1 MTTTA
6 PAWLDWIRPWYP
18 GGEDVAASRFHHAPV
33 HIGHIYRDCED
44 LLAVD
49 SSPREGSGWL
59 DPNAPGTCQTCLH
72 RHQNDDEGD
81 DQ

>member
-1 MTTTA
+1 MTATA
-6 PAWLDWIRPWYP
+6 ITEWIRPWYP
-18 GGEDVAASRFHHAPV
+18 GGEDVDAGRFAGQPV
-33 HIGHIYRDCED
+33 FIGHIYPDCED

-59 DPNAPGTCQTCLH
+59 DPNMPGTCQSCLN

-81 DQ
+81 TK

>member
-6 PAWLDWIRPWYP
+6 PAWIGWIRPWYP
-18 GGEDVAASRFHHAPV
+18 GGEDVAAGRFNKPPV
-33 HIGHIYRDCED
+33 HIGHIYPDCED

-49 SSPREGSGWL
+49 SEPREGSGWL
-59 DPNAPGTCQTCLH
+59 DPAAPGTCPTCLY

-81 DQ
+81 TK